1 MNLKLSRNYLW
12 IISLVVVASMTLAA
26 CGAGTAP
33 EPAPAEA
40 EPQEE
45 AQPAEEEAPAEAEAA
60 EEEAPAEAE
69 AAAEEAN
76 EDEQISEAAKAS
88 EESDIT
94 KELDLGATVV
104 SDEEVTSPRDSELFG
119 GEYRS
124 VSTSDAVSFHPYLI
138 SDSASRGYA
147 NTVYYR
153 GLLRYDE
160 NTMELIP
167 NWAESYT
174 ISDDG
179 LTFTFILRDDL
190 KWSDGEPLT
199 AFDYEWTYEQAVKP
213 ENGYPYLSQLE
224 FIESVKAVDAQTLE
238 INLTEVYAPAL
249 GQVDLLT
256 PLPKHIWENL
266 PWDDPEKNP
275 EILSPSVVS
284 GPYKLVEW
292 QRDQYAIF
300 EANENYW
307 YHGAPNIERQIIEI
321 VPDGDVAY
329 QMFKSGEI
337 DTTDITPE
345 NLEDA
350 KQLDNAT
357 IYEWWSVSASISFV
371 GLNMREGFPTSDINV
386 RHALNYALDKDLL
399 TEEVMLGQAQRVC
412 SIYPETNWAFTSD
425 VPCYD
430 FDPDKAIELLAEAG
444 YTLQDDKM
452 VDENGEQ
459 LTLNL
464 LYGPNTNQTR
474 ELMAVIIQD
483 ELGKIGINVEIQAL
497 EWASFLEEFRSAEPT
512 WDLVLLSI
520 NSTPEPHTSFPWWLE
535 ENIPEMNFS
544 AYINKDIE
552 QLFDEAGATYDIDVR
567 KEKYGEIQQIIAE
580 DSPRIFL
587 FFSKSRS
594 GQNNRIK
601 GIEPTRLGIGWNAEE
616 WYIEEE

>member
-1 MNLKLSRNYLW
+1 MNLKLRRQYFLVTT
-12 IISLVVVASMTLAA
+12 IIVVLSMTLAA
-26 CGAGTAP
+26 CGAATVP
-33 EPAPAEA
+33 EAAPAEA
-40 EPQEE
+40 DPQEE
-45 AQPAEEEAPAEAEAA
+45 AAPAEEDASAEEEAAESANAADAE
-60 EEEAPAEAE
+60 
-69 AAAEEAN
+69 
-76 EDEQISEAAKAS
+76 EQISEVAKAS

-94 KELDLGATVV
+94 KELDLGVTVV
-104 SDEEVTSPRDSELFG
+104 SDEDVTAPRDSELFG

-138 SDSASRGYA
+138 SDSASRSYA
-147 NTVYYR
+147 NSVYYR

-179 LTFTFILRDDL
+179 LTFTFVLRDGL
-190 KWSDGEPLT
+190 QWSDGEPLT
-199 AFDYEWTYEQAVKP
+199 AYDYEWTYEQAVKP
-213 ENGYPYLSQLE
+213 ENGYPYLSQLD
-224 FIESVKAVDAQTLE
+224 FIESVNAVDERTLE

-249 GQVDLLT
+249 GQVDLIT
-256 PLPKHIWENL
+256 PLPKHIWEDL
-266 PWDDPEKNP
+266 SWDDPEQNP

-284 GPYKLVEW
+284 GPYELVEW
-292 QRDQYAIF
+292 ERDQYAIF

-307 YHGAPNIERQIIEI
+307 YRGAPNIERQIIEI
-321 VPDGDVAY
+321 VPDGDIAY
-329 QMFKSGEI
+329 QMFKNGEI
-337 DTTDITPE
+337 DTTAITPE

-350 KQLDNAT
+350 KQLDNVT
-357 IYEWWSVSASISFV
+357 VYEWWSVSASISFI

-386 RHALNYALDKDLL
+386 RHALNYALDKELL

-412 SIYPETNWAFTSD
+412 SIYPETNWAFTPD
-425 VPCYD
+425 VPCYEY
-430 FDPDKAIELLAEAG
+430 DPDKAVELLAEAG

-452 VDENGEQ
+452 VDENGDQ

-483 ELGKIGINVEIQAL
+483 ELSKIGIDVQIQAL

-512 WDLVLLSI
+512 WDMVLLSI

-552 QLFDEAGATYDIDVR
+552 RLFDEAGATYDLDVR
-567 KEKYGEIQQIIAE
+567 KEKYAEIQQIIAE

-594 GQNNRIK
+594 GQNNRVQ
-601 GIEPTRLGIGWNAEE
+601 GIEPTRLGIGWNSEE
-616 WYIEEE
+616 WFIQEE